1 MMSGL
6 LYVPKGATA
15 KTPAPGILAVHGYF
29 NSRETQSG
37 FAIELSRRGYVVLA
51 IDETGHGYSDPPA
64 FANGFGGP
72 DGLRYLRSLD
82 IVDPNNIGMEGHS
95 MGGWAILAAAKTF
108 PNDYQS
114 MVLEGSCTGFLAPE
128 GTPEFPRNLRV
139 VFSKHDEFSKSMWEA
154 DLPKDIVKT
163 AKMKKLFNTTEP
175 IEIGKIYGSIEAG
188 NARQLLMP
196 INVHPADHL
205 FNAPISMAIEWF
217 QMTLKGGKNIA
228 PSDHI
233 WFRKEL
239 GTMIALIGMFLFLF
253 PIGAILLQTKYF
265 GSLREEEPQVKSA
278 SGIAWWICALI
289 LVVIPI
295 LTFFKFQHFTDPPYK
310 PSALLSQ
317 NFTTGVM
324 FWAVGNGVISFILFM
339 IWHYGFNLKTGATA
353 KSYGITWNNGL
364 KWGKIGKS
372 FILAIVI
379 ALSGYLLL
387 SFSDWLFKIDF
398 RFWVFAVKLMT
409 PLRFRIFLSYLI
421 PFIFFCLMLSVVLSG
436 QLRLKGKDGNPVS
449 LGRALLVNVILMIVG
464 IIALELY
471 QYIPMWAGSTLSL
484 PKEPLLTI
492 LGYQFIPLLAMIA
505 LFSTYFFR
513 KTGHIY
519 VGAFLNAILVTWI
532 VVAAQVIHFKF

>member
-1 MMSGL
+1 
-6 LYVPKGATA
+6 
-15 KTPAPGILAVHGYF
+15 
-29 NSRETQSG
+29 
-37 FAIELSRRGYVVLA
+37 
-51 IDETGHGYSDPPA
+51 
-64 FANGFGGP
+64 
-72 DGLRYLRSLD
+72 
-82 IVDPNNIGMEGHS
+82 
-95 MGGWAILAAAKTF
+95 
-108 PNDYQS
+108 
-114 MVLEGSCTGFLAPE
+114 
-128 GTPEFPRNLRV
+128 
-139 VFSKHDEFSKSMWEA
+139 
-154 DLPKDIVKT
+154 
-163 AKMKKLFNTTEP
+163 
-175 IEIGKIYGSIEAG
+175 
-188 NARQLLMP
+188 
-196 INVHPADHL
+196 
-205 FNAPISMAIEWF
+205 
-217 QMTLKGGKNIA
+217 
-228 PSDHI
+228 
-233 WFRKEL
+233 
-239 GTMIALIGMFLFLF
+239 
-253 PIGAILLQTKYF
+253 
-265 GSLREEEPQVKSA
+265 
-278 SGIAWWICALI
+278 
-289 LVVIPI
+289 
-295 LTFFKFQHFTDPPYK
+295 
-310 PSALLSQ
+310 
-317 NFTTGVM
+317 M

-372 FILAIVI
+372 FILAVVI